1 MSQLFASAAKREI
14 TPRPEMLPLPSGTP
28 FCGQFVHQIF
38 DRGFVRA
45 LAVRSGFKTALLVV
59 ADIIELANSADILAL
74 LEEKTGVARRDII
87 LLATHAHASV
97 VILDSIARL
106 EAEKPDSHELAYLRY
121 FYAQMADAAKE
132 AVDTLRP
139 AKVGIGYGE
148 SYINTNRNQ
157 RYSDRC
163 GLGVNPHGPSNKTAA
178 VVRFEDAQ
186 GQPIAFLLNYA
197 VHGVVMHFNCP
208 DESNPTAMGYSADL
222 PGVTSGLFEEKFP
235 NTVALWTS
243 GAAGDQNPIFM
254 TSPYCP
260 NPKDGSFSG
269 THIKGVGYEL
279 LTVLANRHFDDLL
292 RINRALRCTASEA
305 VVATAQEEAVLPG
318 RTILRDPAVRGPMA
332 KPIGYK
338 NEGEYKIP
346 MQLLQIGGIKL
357 CCLSGELFTT
367 LGLAIQKES
376 PDTLILTNSMD
387 RTGYIPDDEG
397 IQNEYFGAVVPYQP
411 GYAGTVLPQT
421 YQRMLE
427 KAD

>member
-1 MSQLFASAAKREI
+1 MSQFFASAAKREI
-14 TPRPEMLPLPSGTP
+14 TPKPEMLPLPSGTP

-45 LAVRSGFKTALLVV
+45 LAVRSNNRTALLIV

-74 LEEKTGVARRDII
+74 LEEKTGVAQRDII

-97 VILDSIARL
+97 AILDSIPKL
-106 EAEKPDSHELAYLRY
+106 EAEKPACHELAYLRY
-121 FYAQMADAAKE
+121 FYAQMAEAAKE

-157 RYSDRC
+157 LYSDRY

-178 VVRFEDAQ
+178 VVRFEDEN
-186 GQPIAFLLNYA
+186 GEPIAFLLNYA

-243 GAAGDQNPIFM
+243 GPAGDQNPIFM
-254 TSPYCP
+254 TSPYYP
-260 NPKDGSFSG
+260 DPKDGSFSG
-269 THIKGVGYEL
+269 THIKGVAYEL
-279 LTVLANRHFDDLL
+279 LTTLANRHFDDLL
-292 RINRALRCTASEA
+292 HINADVHCETSDAL
-305 VVATAQEEAVLPG
+305 VATAVEDAILPG
-318 RTILRDPAVRGPMA
+318 RTILRDPKVRNPMA

-338 NEGEYKIP
+338 NEGTYKIP
-346 MQLLQIGGIKL
+346 MQLLRIGGIKL

-367 LGLAIQKES
+367 LGIAIQKES

-397 IQNEYFGAVVPYQP
+397 ILKEYFGAIVPYQA
-411 GYAGTVLPQT
+411 GYADTVLPQT
-421 YQRMLE
+421 YRKMLE
-427 KAD
+427 EAD